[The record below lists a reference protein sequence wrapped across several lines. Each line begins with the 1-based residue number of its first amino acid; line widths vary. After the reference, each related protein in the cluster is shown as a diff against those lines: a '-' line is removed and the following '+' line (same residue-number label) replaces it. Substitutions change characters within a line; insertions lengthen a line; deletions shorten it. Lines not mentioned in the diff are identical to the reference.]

1 MKKKLLFHHILLLS
15 LLLFLSG
22 CIREEWPA
30 EAGLTGGESWVTI
43 PFCSD
48 TFDQVQ
54 ITTKA
59 TLGIIPESR
68 VSNLFLFLFDGTNG
82 SLLYSHFFD
91 SDNQVAGPTFDD
103 SATAWWVTNTSDHTA
118 PMGDSTPISSRSHGA
133 VRIKAPNMTGAKLY
147 AIANINADMVSI
159 SPESLSLIRTKTELD
174 NLTAHLIQDVVTR
187 NGFFPMVD
195 IQENITISAGSI
207 TQGGNPPGLEGAT
220 WRLELER
227 LDAKIN
233 VTVRFDTGADGNGR
247 VKNFIPESWQV
258 INVPQGCNI
267 FPASVT
273 RNGVAGCDTDG
284 ANAEGYTDTTPLPF
298 EDATVVVDGNHTWNN
313 HSFSFYMME
322 NREAAQKAF
331 PSQPYPDGVESAYHL
346 RDRRLKYDS
355 GPNTGKYMTGANGE
369 IWEYAP
375 EEGTYVIIKGEI
387 KLNLTVE
394 EQEHNNA
401 LNGYVTYIF
410 HLGDFAT
417 SADNFKVE
425 RNTIYNY
432 TLTVTG
438 VDNIQAEVSSS
449 HEGVF
454 QEKNSGA
461 MGSLNIVRE
470 TAYTFDAHFGQRA
483 FRFDADH
490 IDYDP
495 DIEKMNTRWYV
506 QTPFGLTGV
515 PPQHGGQDVTI
526 GYDYDWVHFRVN
538 KFCTDSDLNH
548 ATYGGTGNPADPN
561 EPEFSCY
568 YKLSYNQYYNNNP
581 EMNGLM
587 PYKHNNEKYNSEGV
601 MDVVAFC
608 RYMREER
615 QKLQKYFNYLN
626 KAPGDPIDY
635 DTMTTTNTSAFRVEF
650 SKEWYD
656 WAKTQGQAPINN
668 PNYDTEEECLAKAR
682 RYSIWVTCYVDEY
695 YYEDDPVHPIY
706 GGNSPGAFITT
717 GNEFWKKFCNQSDRM
732 MFILCSNDFSL
743 DGDSDYTGSVIS
755 IIQHSIQT
763 PYNTAR
769 ASLQTAWGT
778 EITDETGGFGWFYAK
793 GGPKES
799 GLYENSKTRTIPAGA
814 YIHLPRN
821 STNNGL
827 FNSAS
832 NWLFTSDESGNMIS
846 FAPDTYKWEDY
857 LDYEAVNDLPYVNL
871 KDDANHRNQSLRMAC
886 LMRNRDLDGDGY
898 IDPEEIRWY
907 MASTEQIYG
916 LFLGGISLTEESQTF
931 TKAMSNRTGYY
942 DRPEYGYY
950 NVDAWRSHI
959 VTSSIYSYANNGSST
974 GQGKTLPHVVFA
986 EEGAGGTPGAYRSDF
1001 YYDNAKKQGRYTARC
1016 VRNLGLPDAT
1026 AEDLAWTNLENQTYH
1041 YTDASKIPTPLVSAK
1056 LYAPDGTELAQ
1067 SDASNNAKNGYYV
1080 FDCDNI
1086 DPRALRFRST
1096 VELEPSDQLS
1106 DICRLYR
1113 GFTTGP
1119 LMTFSRDVETLVSDG
1134 VFTQAEINELK
1145 AVKSERPTAYDVIYK
1160 RLISGD
1166 SPCPPGYRVPNLR
1179 EATAIV
1185 LYATNMKWWEGI
1197 GDGFITGTWDASGY
1211 NYGNK
1216 KNYVSLTG
1224 TGKEN
1229 DEKIKDTW
1237 RIKRKNATEF
1247 DYSLGNSYKQ
1257 NRTRCVK
1264 DTDPE

>member
-1 MKKKLLFHHILLLS
+1 MKKNLLFHILLLS
-15 LLLFLSG
+15 LMLSFSG

-30 EAGLTGGESWVTI
+30 EGGLTGGESWVTI

-48 TFDQVQ
+48 SFDQVQ

-68 VSNLFLFLFDGTNG
+68 VSNLFLFLFDNNG
-82 SLLYSHFFD
+82 NVLYSHFFD
-91 SDNQVAGPTFDD
+91 SSNLISG
-103 SATAWWVTNTSDHTA
+103 TAFTSENGTSWWVSNTTVNDAINH
-118 PMGDSTPISSRSHGA
+118 MGDPTPIVSRSHGG
-133 VRIKAPNMTGAKLY
+133 VRIKAPNVTGAWIY

-159 SPESLSLIRTKTELD
+159 SPESLSLIRSKSELD
-174 NLTAHLIQDVVTR
+174 GLTAHLIQDVVSR

-195 IQENITISAGSI
+195 KQDNINIADGQMKKGTYL
-207 TQGGNPPGLEGAT
+207 PGLDENTDGALDADR

-233 VTVRFDTGADGNGR
+233 VTVRFDTGVGGNGR
-247 VKNFIPESWQV
+247 VKDFIPESWQI
-258 INVPQGCNI
+258 INVPQGCTV
-267 FPASVT
+267 FPT
-273 RNGVAGCDTDG
+273 LGPDTS
-284 ANAEGYTDTTPLPF
+284 AAEAEGYTDTTPLPF
-298 EDATVVVDGNHTWNN
+298 EDATVVVDGGHTWNN

-322 NREAAQKAF
+322 NQEVAQKAF
-331 PSQPYPDGVESAYHL
+331 PDPPYPDGVTSAYHL

-355 GPNTGKYMTGANGE
+355 GPNTGKYKTGANGE
-369 IWEYAP
+369 VWEYAP
-375 EEGTYVIIKGEI
+375 EKGTYVIIKGEI

-410 HLGDFAT
+410 HLGDFAA
-417 SADNFKVE
+417 SADNFSVE

-438 VDNIQAEVSSS
+438 VENIQAEVTSS

-483 FRFDADH
+483 FRFDAEH

-538 KFCTDSDLNH
+538 KFCTASDLDGP
-548 ATYGGTGNPADPN
+548 YGGDGTPTDSY
-561 EPEFSCY
+561 EFSCFY
-568 YKLSYNQYYNNNP
+568 QLTHNEYYNGKP
-581 EMNGLM
+581 EMAGLM

-615 QKLQKYFNYLN
+615 QKLQKYFNYLE
-626 KAPGDPIDY
+626 KAPGDPINY
-635 DTMTTTNTSAFRVEF
+635 DTMTETNTSAFRPEF
-650 SKEWYD
+650 SKEWYE
-656 WAKTQGQAPINN
+656 WAKSQGNAGNLD
-668 PNYDTEEECLAKAR
+668 YDTEAECLAKAR

-706 GGNSPGAFITT
+706 GGKSSGSFITQ
-717 GNEFWKKFCNQSDRM
+717 GNDFWKRFCNQPDRM

-763 PYNTAR
+763 PYNTGR
-769 ASLQTAWGT
+769 AGLQTAWGT
-778 EITDETGGFGWFYAK
+778 EITDETSGFGWFYAK

-799 GLYENSKTRTIPAGA
+799 GLYENSKTNRIPSGA
-814 YIHLPRN
+814 YIPLPRN

-827 FNSAS
+827 FNTAS
-832 NWLFTSDESGNMIS
+832 NWLLTSNEAGEHIPFDG
-846 FAPDTYKWEDY
+846 TRRWEEF

-871 KDDANHRNQSLRMAC
+871 KDDDAHRNQTLRMAC

-916 LFLGGISLTEESQTF
+916 LFLGGGSLTEEAQTY

-942 DRPEYGYY
+942 DRPDYGYY

-959 VTSSIYSYANNGSST
+959 VTSSIYPRATSGAPERA
-974 GQGKTLPHVVFA
+974 TLPHVMTA
-986 EEGAGGTPGAYRSDF
+986 EEGAGGATGAYRSDY

-1026 AEDLAWTNLENQTYH
+1026 TSDFDWSKLDAGTYK
-1041 YTDASKIPTPLVSAK
+1041 YTDESKMPEPLISAK
-1056 LYAPDGTELAQ
+1056 LYASDGTELNNPED
-1067 SDASNNAKNGYYV
+1067 SRASAGYYV

-1086 DPRALRFRST
+1086 DPRGLRFRTS

-1113 GFTTGP
+1113 GFSTWNSVTS
-1119 LMTFSRDVETLVSDG
+1119 FSMDVEKLKNDG
-1134 VFTQAEINELK
+1134 LFTQAEIDALK
-1145 AVKSERPTAYDVIYK
+1145 ANHSNRPTAYDVLYK
-1160 RLISGD
+1160 TLVSGR
-1166 SPCPPGYRVPNLR
+1166 SPCPEGYRVPNLR
-1179 EATAIV
+1179 EMTAMI
-1185 LYATNMKWWEGI
+1185 LYGTSTKWWGSNDI
-1197 GDGFITGTWDASGY
+1197 ICGTWSASSY
-1211 NYGNK
+1211 LYGN
-1216 KNYVSLTG
+1216 
-1224 TGKEN
+1224 GKDYQSTHN
-1229 DEKIKDTW
+1229 DAEKYKDTW
-1237 RIKRKNATEF
+1237 RIKRTSTTAFE
-1247 DYSLGNSYKQ
+1247 YSLGASHNK